1 MKSRHNLSNS
11 KAPRPRPKRGRLF
24 RRVRRQRVRY
34 ITVLPSLITILNG
47 VFGFTALVLASKA
60 VKTEPGAWSWFAVAG
75 YMVLVAMIADMLDGR
90 LARMSQSTS
99 SFGGQLDSLCDMIS
113 FGIAPAF
120 LMLQL
125 VESKLELSRVI
136 CEGFLHRFIWLAAL
150 AYIAC
155 AAVRL
160 ARFNV
165 ENDENEMAHMSF
177 VGLPS
182 PGAAGVIVSLVIFQQ
197 EEIPS
202 FDLLVYLLPFV
213 TLGMAILMVSRIR
226 YPHILNVYLA
236 GKKPFSYLIR
246 VMFLLGLAM
255 WNLQT
260 ALVLVFGGFA
270 AGSLVRWVYAKVVS
284 ARGRA
289 VLPTPELA
297 APIPSQAAVS
307 TESPRPG
314 THP

>member
-1 MKSRHNLSNS
+1 MHGKYQTINS
-11 KAPRPRPKRGRLF
+11 KPRRPSGHLL
-24 RRVRRQRVRY
+24 RRVRKQRVKY

-47 VFGFTALVLASKA
+47 LFGFTAVVLASKA
-60 VKTEPGAWSWFAVAG
+60 AKTEPGAWSWFALSG

-182 PGAAGVIVSLVIFQQ
+182 PGAAGVVVSLVIFQQ
-197 EEIPS
+197 EVVPS
-202 FDLLVYLLPFV
+202 LDLLVYLLPFI
-213 TLGMAILMVSRIR
+213 TLGVAILMVSRIR
-226 YPHILNVYLA
+226 YPHVVNVYLA
-236 GKKPFSYLIR
+236 GKKPFSYLIW
-246 VMFLLGLAM
+246 VMFVLGLLAGG
-255 WNLQT
+255 NPQT

-270 AGSLVRWVYAKVVS
+270 GGSLVKWIYNIIAHRHL
-284 ARGRA
+284 RP
-289 VLPTPELA
+289 VLSTPDLATGPAGPTLHE
-297 APIPSQAAVS
+297 
-307 TESPRPG
+307 
-314 THP
+314 

>member
-1 MKSRHNLSNS
+1 MHGKNRAVNA
-11 KAPRPRPKRGRLF
+11 KPRRPRGRLF
-24 RRVRRQRVRY
+24 RRERKQRVKY

-47 VFGFTALVLASKA
+47 LFGFTAVVLASKA
-60 VKTEPGAWSWFAVAG
+60 AKTEPGAWSWFALSG

-182 PGAAGVIVSLVIFQQ
+182 PGAAGVVVSLVIFQQ
-197 EEIPS
+197 EVVPS
-202 FDLLVYLLPFV
+202 LDLLVYLLPFI
-213 TLGMAILMVSRIR
+213 TLGVAILMVSRIR
-226 YPHILNVYLA
+226 YPHVVNVYLA
-236 GKKPFSYLIR
+236 GKKPFSYLIW
-246 VMFLLGLAM
+246 VMFLLGLLAGG
-255 WNLQT
+255 NPQT
-260 ALVLVFGGFA
+260 ALVLVFCGFA
-270 AGSLVRWVYAKVVS
+270 GGSLVKWLYSIIAQRHPRSV
-284 ARGRA
+284 
-289 VLPTPELA
+289 LA
-297 APIPSQAAVS
+297 APEL
-307 TESPRPG
+307 TPG
-314 THP
+314 PAGGPTLHD